1 MDWKRE
7 RDVLIAQTYAFVQS
21 VSGKKEEAARP
32 ESRPLPPVTSPQ
44 PLLEVGA
51 PRVEAAVPIQS
62 VPTGSAPIEL
72 APIQSSPIQ
81 SLPVE
86 PVRAAEALRTAVL
99 PVKDEIQARIA
110 SFRAHQDRFNRER
123 AEYFNAT
130 LAKLRAKLQEA
141 PPPRSGQIIAEREPL
156 SGRSSP
162 GPAANRSE
170 TPAGSR
176 SSENGRGPS

>member
-32 ESRPLPPVTSPQ
+32 ESRPLPPVTPLQ
-44 PLLEVGA
+44 PLPEVSA

-72 APIQSSPIQ
+72 APIQSM
-81 SLPVE
+81 PVE

-176 SSENGRGPS
+176 SSENGRGPA

>member
-44 PLLEVGA
+44 PLPEVSA

-72 APIQSSPIQ
+72 APIQSM
-81 SLPVE
+81 PVE